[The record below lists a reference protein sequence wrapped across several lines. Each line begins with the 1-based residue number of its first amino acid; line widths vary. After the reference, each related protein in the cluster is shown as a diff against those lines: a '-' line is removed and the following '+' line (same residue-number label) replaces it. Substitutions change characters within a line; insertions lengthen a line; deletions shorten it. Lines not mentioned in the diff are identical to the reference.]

1 MSTRRSFLLPPR
13 ATTTG
18 RLLAE
23 AAVRRGMD
31 VRTLPGHPIPT
42 DLRGRAHLY
51 GGERFADAVASA
63 LDMALLDPPLDLLAT
78 LPAYFTGRHVE
89 LITLGQA
96 RRHRVPRF
104 VKPAA
109 GKLFP
114 AGVRPNGTGLPSHL
128 PAELRVLSAE
138 PVAFA
143 EEYRLHVLDG
153 EVRAASRYAV
163 FGVLDS
169 APLPPKHPAL
179 GFGAEVVN
187 HLASGLPSA
196 VVLDVGILSDS
207 GQFAVVE
214 ANEAWFS
221 NAYAADAE
229 RVLDVVMRAAGP
241 AHEIRDTDRPFARR
255 TAGIRDDD
263 AMRSAQQPG
272 TSRHLSAGPTA
283 TT

>member
-1 MSTRRSFLLPPR
+1 VSTRRSFLLPPR

-18 RLLAE
+18 QLLAE
-23 AAVRRGMD
+23 AAVWRGMD
-31 VRTLPGHPIPT
+31 VRTLPGPPIPP
-42 DLRGRAHLY
+42 DLKGRAHLY

-63 LDMALLDPPLDLLAT
+63 VDMALLDPPLDLLAA
-78 LPAYFTGRHVE
+78 LPEYFTGRYVE

-96 RRHRVPRF
+96 RRHRAPRF

-109 GKLFP
+109 GKPFP
-114 AGVRPNGTGLPSHL
+114 AGVLPDGTGLPSHL
-128 PAELRVLSAE
+128 PAELPVLSAE
-138 PVAFA
+138 PVVFA

-169 APLPPKHPAL
+169 APLPSRHPAIS
-179 GFGAEVVN
+179 FGAELVN

-196 VVLDVGILSDS
+196 VVVDVGILCDS
-207 GQFAVVE
+207 GRFAVVE

-229 RVLDVVMRAAGP
+229 RVLDVVLRAAGP
-241 AHEIRDTDRPFARR
+241 AHEIRDTDRPFMRR
-255 TAGIRDDD
+255 TPA
-263 AMRSAQQPG
+263 RSAGMPK
-272 TSRHLSAGPTA
+272 L
-283 TT
+283 

>member
-1 MSTRRSFLLPPR
+1 MLFALENPGVGTRRSFLLPPR

-23 AAVRRGMD
+23 VAAWRGMD
-31 VRTLPGHPIPT
+31 VRTLPGYPVPG
-42 DLRGRAHLY
+42 DLKGRAHLY
-51 GGERFADAVASA
+51 GGERFAEAVAAA
-63 LDMALLDPPLDLLAT
+63 LDLALLDPPLDLLAA
-78 LPAYFTGRHVE
+78 LPEYFTGRHVE

-114 AGVRPNGTGLPSHL
+114 AGVLPDGSGLPSDL
-128 PAELRVLSAE
+128 PDELPVLSAE

-169 APLPPKHPAL
+169 APLPPGHPAI
-179 GFGAEVVN
+179 GFGAELVN

-196 VVLDVGILSDS
+196 VVIDVGILSGS
-207 GQFAVVE
+207 GRFAVVE
-214 ANEAWFS
+214 GNEAWFS

-229 RVLDVVMRAAGP
+229 RVLDVVLRAAGP
-241 AHEIRDTDRPFARR
+241 AHEVRNADRLFTRSVSARSE
-255 TAGIRDDD
+255 TAPSNG
-263 AMRSAQQPG
+263 
-272 TSRHLSAGPTA
+272 
-283 TT
+283 

>member
-23 AAVRRGMD
+23 AAAWRGMD
-31 VRTLPGHPIPT
+31 VRTVPAEPIPA

-51 GGERFADAVASA
+51 GGERFADAMASA
-63 LDMALLDPPLDLLAT
+63 LDVALLEPPLDLLPA

-109 GKLFP
+109 GKLFS
-114 AGVRPNGTGLPSHL
+114 AGVRPDGTGLPTHL
-128 PAELRVLSAE
+128 PAELPVLSAE

-153 EVRAASRYAV
+153 EVRAASRYALS
-163 FGVLDS
+163 GVLDS
-169 APLPPKHPAL
+169 APLPPRHPAL
-179 GFGAEVVN
+179 GFGAELMD
-187 HLASGLPSA
+187 HLVGGLPGA
-196 VVLDVGILSDS
+196 VVVDIGILSDS
-207 GQFAVVE
+207 GRFAVVE

-221 NAYAADAE
+221 NSYAADAD
-229 RVLDVVMRAAGP
+229 RVLDVVLRAAGP
-241 AHEIRDTDRPFARR
+241 GHDVRDTDRRFVRR
-255 TAGIRDDD
+255 TAGCV
-263 AMRSAQQPG
+263 
-272 TSRHLSAGPTA
+272 TTA
-283 TT
+283 